1 MEGKRER
8 KRKIVYW
15 LTALL
20 LFCAFLFCGLRQA
33 DRSADRHTAQLV
45 TFGDSVFG
53 LVRDETA
60 IPQQVADKLGMTVY
74 NAAFGGTRAARGDV
88 ERRLSYTK
96 DSLSLVGLMRAV
108 GADDFGVQQA
118 VHIRES
124 STEYFD
130 EVVDGL
136 ETLELSAADIILIQH
151 GLNDYYSGIPIYNE
165 EDPYDEYTYAGALRT
180 SLEILRG
187 KCPDAR
193 IVLVTPTYSW
203 YLFTEQTCE
212 EFDAGGGLLED
223 YVAAQKEVAAQL
235 GIEVIDLY
243 HDLFPHESWEDWER
257 YTFDGLHPNDEG
269 RAMIAGKIAAYLDGT
284 GEL

>member
-8 KRKIVYW
+8 KRKIAYW
-15 LTALL
+15 LAALL
-20 LFCAFLFCGLRQA
+20 LFCAFLFYGLRQT

-136 ETLELSAADIILIQH
+136 ETLELAAADIILIQH
-151 GLNDYYSGIPIYNE
+151 GLNDYYSGIPIYTE

-180 SLEILRG
+180 SLEILHG

-257 YTFDGLHPNDEG
+257 YTFDGLHPNDAG
-269 RAMIAGKIAAYLDGT
+269 RALVAGKIAAFLAGT
-284 GEL
+284 GDF